1 MKNGNKG
8 IRMIKLLVTSSLLL
22 SSVAHS
28 AAMRLD
34 VPCGSISEVHN
45 ILAEYNEKPM
55 LHMASKRNETA
66 NSLILFVNSETKT
79 YTLVEK
85 VNELVYCVIS
95 TGEELEVMNK

>member
-1 MKNGNKG
+1 
-8 IRMIKLLVTSSLLL
+8 
-22 SSVAHS
+22 
-28 AAMRLD
+28 
-34 VPCGSISEVHN
+34 
-45 ILAEYNEKPM
+45 
-55 LHMASKRNETA
+55 MASKRNETA